1 MKPLL
6 ILALLASSLIAER
19 IQPGTTVSPSE
30 EPQTSSL
37 RRGPAGHDGAEGATL
52 VPVSRRDGYRISQ
65 VALVVSTIADVAFS
79 ADAINDGRA
88 VEANPLMSSDGRIGA
103 RGYAVGAGIT
113 VGILVAQR
121 FITRRW
127 PKSRSWLRWMNFG
140 ASGMHSYLAVRAAR
154 IGGN

>member
-6 ILALLASSLIAER
+6 ILAVLAIPLAAER

-30 EPQTSSL
+30 GTSSSL
-37 RRGPAGHDGAEGATL
+37 RRGPAGQDGAGYST

-65 VALVVSTIADVAFS
+65 VALVASTVADVAS
-79 ADAINDGRA
+79 SRDAIRDGRA
-88 VEANPLMSSDGRIGA
+88 VESNPLMSSDGTLGA

-113 VGILVAQR
+113 VGILVAQWG
-121 FITRRW
+121 IVKRW

-140 ASGMHSYLAVRAAR
+140 ASGMHTYLAVHAAR
-154 IGGN
+154 IGGRP